1 MLFWGVKRLEFD
13 IKRRIFNFFL
23 RAKEHKDTSFGK
35 LRAVKGEKS
44 GNEVRDEER
53 RAKKGKVT
61 WGSMEENK

>member
-1 MLFWGVKRLEFD
+1 MRYKTE
-13 IKRRIFNFFL
+13 NFQLFL

-44 GNEVRDEER
+44 GNEVRNEER

-61 WGSMEENK
+61 WGSKAENKSP